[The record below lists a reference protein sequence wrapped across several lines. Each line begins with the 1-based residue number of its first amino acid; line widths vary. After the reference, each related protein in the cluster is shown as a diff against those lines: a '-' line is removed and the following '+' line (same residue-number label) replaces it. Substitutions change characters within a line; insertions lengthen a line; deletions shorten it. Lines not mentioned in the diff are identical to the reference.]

1 MTIPQIQIQLIASV
15 VAVSCSLLG
24 VFLVLRRLS
33 LMSDAISHA
42 ILLGIVIAFLIA
54 GTVQSPLLIIGAAI
68 TGVLLVS
75 VVHLLQKTRL
85 VYEDAAIGL
94 SFPAFFSIGVILVAR
109 YAGNVHLDIDAVL
122 LGELAFAPLDQL
134 VIAGHFIGPRSLYTM
149 AVICLLILAF
159 ISFFYK
165 ELKITTFDPGHAA
178 ALGFAPGL
186 LGYILMALVS
196 VTAVGAFDA
205 VGSILVVAL
214 MIAPAATAYLLTD
227 SLARML
233 LLSAAIGVAS
243 AICGYWSAHFLDV
256 TIAGAMAVMTGLF
269 FVIAFVSAPQ
279 RGLLARIS
287 RRNRQKWSFAETMLL
302 VHLLHHEGKP
312 EAARE
317 CRIEHLNEHINW
329 DKPFTRILVSRAL
342 QHKTIRK
349 ENGTLFLTEKGRL
362 EAQTSMT
369 R

>member
-1 MTIPQIQIQLIASV
+1 MILPQIEIQLIASV

-24 VFLVLRRLS
+24 VFLVLRCMS

-85 VYEDAAIGL
+85 VYEDAAIGI

-122 LGELAFAPLDQL
+122 LGELAFAPLDQI
-134 VIAGHFIGPRSLYTM
+134 VIAGHAIGPRSLYTM
-149 AVICLLILAF
+149 SIICIMTILF
-159 ISFFYK
+159 IALFYK
-165 ELKITTFDPGHAA
+165 ELKITTFDAGHAA
-178 ALGFAPGL
+178 ALGFAPGI
-186 LGYILMALVS
+186 LGYVLMGLVS

-233 LLSAAIGVAS
+233 LLSAIVGVAS
-243 AICGYWSAHFLDV
+243 AISGYWAAHFLDV
-256 TIAGAMAVMTGLF
+256 TIAGSMAVMTG
-269 FVIAFVSAPQ
+269 VIFTLTFIFAPH
-279 RGLLARIS
+279 RGLIARIK
-287 RRNRQKWSFAETMLL
+287 RVNRQKWSFAETMLL
-302 VHLLHHEGKP
+302 VHLLHHEGQP
-312 EAARE
+312 EAEYE
-317 CRIEHLNEHINW
+317 CRVEHLNEHINW
-329 DKPFTRILVSRAL
+329 DKAFTRLLVTRALRRETIIKEDGILV
-342 QHKTIRK
+342 
-349 ENGTLFLTEKGRL
+349 LTNKGR
-362 EAQTSMT
+362 AQAQASMT